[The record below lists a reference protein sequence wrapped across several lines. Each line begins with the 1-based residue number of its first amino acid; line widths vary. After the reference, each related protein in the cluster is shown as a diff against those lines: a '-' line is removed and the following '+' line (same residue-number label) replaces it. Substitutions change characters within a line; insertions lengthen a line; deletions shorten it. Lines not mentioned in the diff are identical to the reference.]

1 MPKRYFGTFGK
12 RTKQPL
18 PVKPVIISASGSV
31 VSETIADQAPDQF
44 FFIDA
49 SSVALTSLQTS
60 NTIIVA
66 GLGSGVTVD
75 VTASGDAS
83 SELQRNGGVWTSGA
97 VVAVNGD
104 TFAVR
109 HTSSASFADAVI
121 TTLTIGDVSGTFT
134 STTQSAAGS
143 DDGALNFSLATQS
156 GLLALFEDI

>member
-1 MPKRYFGTFGK
+1 MPKRCFGTFGK

-18 PVKPVIISASGSV
+18 PVKPVV
-31 VSETIADQAPDQF
+31 VSPTPVSSEAIADQAPNEF

-60 NTIIVA
+60 NTIIVS

-75 VTASGDAS
+75 VTLSGDAS
-83 SELQRNGGVWTSGA
+83 SEVQRNSGVWTSGA

-109 HTSSASFADAVI
+109 HTSSASFAAAVT

-134 STTQSAAGS
+134 STTQTAAGS
-143 DDGALNFSLATQS
+143 DDGSLDFSRSGTAALV
-156 GLLALFEDI
+156 LFEDI